1 MQVKDKK
8 KIISFDFDNTVAITY
23 VEFEKDSD
31 PDEDFDGSSFA
42 IRVSPLVRGFDL
54 VGTGK
59 KGFSFELLKSFSG
72 VHFVSLLRMQV
83 SLTTSPF

>member
-1 MQVKDKK
+1 MIKRDLLERV
-8 KIISFDFDNTVAITY
+8 
-23 VEFEKDSD
+23 EKDSD

-42 IRVSPLVRGFDL
+42 IRVSPLVRGLDL
-54 VGTGK
+54 VGTSK
-59 KGFSFELLKSFSG
+59 KGFCFELLKSFSG

>member
-31 PDEDFDGSSFA
+31 PEPVFLEYNNK
-42 IRVSPLVRGFDL
+42 I
-54 VGTGK
+54 
-59 KGFSFELLKSFSG
+59 
-72 VHFVSLLRMQV
+72 VSLMKEHIDNGDDV
-83 SLTTSPF
+83 YIVTSR